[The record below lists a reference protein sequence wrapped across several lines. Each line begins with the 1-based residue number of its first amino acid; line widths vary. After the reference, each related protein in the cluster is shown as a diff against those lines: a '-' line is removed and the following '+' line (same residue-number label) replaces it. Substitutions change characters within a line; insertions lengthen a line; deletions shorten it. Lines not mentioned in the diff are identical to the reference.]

1 MKRITGVL
9 AGVALAGTMSVGVA
23 TSASA
28 APLGA
33 GDAKITCPGQVLARS
48 VWVDCPGSTPG
59 TQFRALAYCVRP
71 SGATFRRSARGRTRS
86 GAVVRSPTATTRTG
100 PTTAPSSGA
109 DAAH

>member
-71 SGATFRRSARGRTRS
+71 SGATLSALGPWKNQVWGGRSVANCYYPNRAYD
-86 GAVVRSPTATTRTG
+86 GAFQWR
-100 PTTAPSSGA
+100 
-109 DAAH
+109 